1 VTELH
6 KWLVEAKDET
16 VLLSE
21 IAKSSNQE
29 EFVDQIISLI
39 EHDPE
44 TQLPG
49 TWILKHLVEAGQDLS
64 SEQAE
69 ELLKILNSLVDWQS
83 KLHVLQL
90 SSSSKTLIPET
101 IASWARGCL
110 SEENKFLK
118 AWATYVSALGFAEK
132 DPELAKQILN
142 EGLQSDSG
150 SIRSRAKKAAEQ
162 LAKLNAG

>member
-1 VTELH
+1 MTELH
-6 KWLVEAKDET
+6 KWLVEAKDDT

-29 EFVDQIISLI
+29 KLVDQIISLI
-39 EHDPE
+39 DSDPE

-49 TWILKHLVEAGQDLS
+49 TWILKHLVEGGQDLS
-64 SEQAE
+64 SEQAHG
-69 ELLKILNSLVDWQS
+69 LLKILNSLVDWQS

-90 SSSSKTLIPET
+90 SSNSKTLIPET
-101 IASWARGCL
+101 IANWARGCL

-118 AWATYVSALGFAEK
+118 AWGTYVSVLGFAEN

-162 LAKLNAG
+162 LRKLNAG